1 VIKSNRNKR
10 DEATKMRFFF
20 SRITIFGSCQS
31 EKCGMLVKQDEM
43 KNEKRK
49 YVHSFFVRIGS
60 NISGILSR

>member
-1 VIKSNRNKR
+1 
-10 DEATKMRFFF
+10 MRFFF